1 LARAGALDESGQ
13 YVDGLVVY
21 GHRAVAVALARERDT
36 DGMDLNPLGCFD
48 PRDSDG

>member
-1 LARAGALDESGQ
+1 LARAGALGESRQ

-21 GHRAVAVALARERDT
+21 GHGAVALARERDT

-48 PRDSDG
+48 PRDSGG